1 MYYVYALY
9 SVKYKKIYIGFTSNL
24 EQRLN
29 AHNHPLNKGYTRK
42 YKPWEILYSESHDEK
57 QSAMRREKQLK
68 TAQGRKFIKSL
79 LPG

>member
-9 SVKYKKIYIGFTSNL
+9 SIEYDKIYIGFTSDI
-24 EQRLN
+24 ERRLI
-29 AHNHPLNKGYTRK
+29 AHNHQLNKGYTGK
-42 YKPWEILYSESHDEK
+42 FKPWKLLYSEPYEQK

-79 LPG
+79 LH